1 MKTIIAAIVVFTS
14 LNFVVA
20 HAEDINGEFGW
31 TTDSRLTENYLDK
44 DEINAWLEENGY
56 WGTEAHSA
64 EGYTGQDAH
73 WG

>member
-56 WGTEAHSA
+56 WGA
-64 EGYTGQDAH
+64 EIHTTHDKYIGQDMH
-73 WG
+73 